1 MLSPSL
7 DLLDSLVKKQMPFF
21 VVRVSADKPIAI
33 FKYKS
38 NVQDTKNVENCKSK
52 LRINNKIEKSHEPMT
67 YSMRYF
73 AKGYPDNYKE
83 EQRYIDKYVRN
94 INAPI
99 KYSEMTSSSCQPM
112 SNDTN
117 VPT

>member
-1 MLSPSL
+1 MKLEELWMLYEADKRIMGFSPHTL
-7 DLLDSLVKKQMPFF
+7 KFF

-38 NVQDTKNVENCKSK
+38 NMQITKNVENCKSK

-73 AKGYPDNYKE
+73 DSEKGYPDNYKE

-99 KYSEMTSSSCQPM
+99 KYSEL
-112 SNDTN
+112 
-117 VPT
+117 